1 MLMGEFKHTIDAKG
15 RIIVPA
21 KLREELGEEFILT
34 RGLDGCLFG
43 YPKENWQSLTEKLNH
58 QLPLGKKDARS
69 VVRFFYSA
77 ASEVE
82 FDKQGR
88 IMIPAT
94 LREYAGLSKNCRV
107 IGVSDRLEIWDEQA
121 WQNYI
126 KLTEAQIPDLTE
138 NITDFEF

>member
-1 MLMGEFKHTIDAKG
+1 MLMGEYKHTLDAKG
-15 RIIVPA
+15 RMSIPA
-21 KLREELGEEFILT
+21 RLREELGETFVLT

-43 YPKENWQSLTEKLNH
+43 YPQKNWQSLTEKLSAN
-58 QLPLGKKDARS
+58 LPLGKKDARS

-77 ASEVE
+77 ASDVE

-94 LREYAGLSKNCRV
+94 LREYAGLGKTCRI
-107 IGVSDRLEIWDEQA
+107 IGVSDRLEIWDESKWLAYVQE
-121 WQNYI
+121 
-126 KLTEAQIPDLTE
+126 TEQTVLDITE